1 MNAPKPPYT
10 ASELEHF
17 GRIGDSLLG
26 AARAIMEREPK
37 ECPPKECPPKERA
50 SPAPIL
56 PGNVAD
62 LITDGI
68 ERQIVQYLQAHVEC
82 TRRGL
87 RSALGLS
94 NATIARKITRLRAA
108 GIIVSTGNTNG
119 AYYSLRGSDSSN

>member
-1 MNAPKPPYT
+1 MNDPKPPYT

-26 AARAIMEREPK
+26 AARAIMERE
-37 ECPPKECPPKERA
+37 PKECPPKERA

-108 GIIVSTGNTNG
+108 GVIVSTGNTNG

>member
-1 MNAPKPPYT
+1 MNDPKPPYT

-37 ECPPKECPPKERA
+37 ECR
-50 SPAPIL
+50 SPAPIR
-56 PGNVAD
+56 PGTVAN
-62 LITDGI
+62 LTTDAI

-87 RSALGLS
+87 RSVLGLS
-94 NATIARKITRLRAA
+94 NATIARKINRLRVA

-119 AYYSLRGSDSSN
+119 AYYSLRGSDFSN